1 MVILVVVLVLVLA
14 LVLALL
20 LFGVVVG
27 VSVDVGVGVVGDPV
41 GAGTVQTLVS
51 FPNLVRL
58 TRWCPGVKLTVNL
71 SWHEVNRISY
81 KALVDTHCSEQH

>member
-1 MVILVVVLVLVLA
+1 MKKS
-14 LVLALL
+14 
-20 LFGVVVG
+20 FGSSVD
-27 VSVDVGVGVVGDPV
+27 VSVDVGVGVGVGVVGDPV